1 MNTTMK
7 EMRTLSYFD
16 FHMAVGRIHSVSR
29 SNQETNDHKKCVLT
43 LGVDYR
49 KLGKTVFINELALE
63 HMALGYK
70 VLVIGHQPSKYF
82 CDKCEYRLTH
92 KNDFESFLRGKSK
105 NEWIILIDDMEVER
119 KEEIESENSIF
130 NGFSVYGFY
139 YES

>member
-1 MNTTMK
+1 MK

-29 SNQETNDHKKCVLT
+29 SNQENNDHEKCVLT

-49 KLGKTVFINELALE
+49 KLGKTTFINELALE

-70 VLVIGHQPSKYF
+70 VLVIGHLRAKYF
-82 CDKCEYRLTH
+82 CDKCISRFTH
-92 KNDFESFLRGKSK
+92 KNDFESFLRGRSK
-105 NEWIILIDDMEVER
+105 DEWIILIDDMEVER